1 MIRRILDFIR
11 SLKKDAEKA
20 PDTLYREGYI
30 DALDVVEEFIEDE
43 CDD

>member
-30 DALDVVEEFIEDE
+30 VALDVVEEFIEDE
-43 CDD
+43 FDD

>member
-43 CDD
+43 FDD